1 MDAAKPTKNQPFTKG
16 FGAFI
21 RQYGVIPLAI
31 AVVLGN
37 AVNDVIKVLVEGVIT
52 PFISLFV
59 PSTTLQNYTLTVRH
73 STFAVGA
80 VISALITFIVIAF
93 IVYTFVKK
101 VLHDDNLLGKK

>member
-1 MDAAKPTKNQPFTKG
+1 VSA
-16 FGAFI
+16 
-21 RQYGVIPLAI
+21 
-31 AVVLGN
+31 
-37 AVNDVIKVLVEGVIT
+37 
-52 PFISLFV
+52 
-59 PSTTLQNYTLTVRH
+59 LTVRH